1 MHPFSQCWFKADN
14 VHHLFI
20 RQVGNPKGS
29 PVLFLHGG
37 PGSGCSDACLSLFDL
52 DRFRII
58 LMDQRG
64 AGRSTPHGCLE
75 NNTTKHLIEDIERL
89 RTNLK
94 INSWSLVGG
103 SWGATLAIAYA
114 QAYPGHVDRMVL
126 RSVFLGSEQELERAF
141 IEIPKKFYPEVFEA
155 FIAPLSN
162 DEEGL
167 LLQSYYKKILSS
179 DKKIASIASQLWHDY
194 ERILSV
200 IHPQQES
207 IDDFKRLSE
216 QGWNNNYSDRVL
228 LNTPRPNTP
237 RLEAH
242 YFSHQCFLNYEQL
255 LSHVHHI
262 AGIPACIIQSR
273 YDLLCPPY
281 ISHKL
286 VQNWHNCDLIYI
298 DHAGHSQS
306 DPSVSSAMY
315 SAINH

>member
-1 MHPFSQCWFKADN
+1 MQPFLQWWFKADDI
-14 VHHLFI
+14 HQLFI
-20 RQVGNPKGS
+20 QQVGNPEGS
-29 PVLFLHGG
+29 PILFLHGG
-37 PGSGCSDACLSLFDL
+37 PGSGCRDACVSLFDL
-52 DRFRII
+52 DRFHII

-64 AGRSTPHGCLE
+64 AGRSSPHGCLE
-75 NNTTKHLIEDIERL
+75 NNTTKHLIEDIEGL
-89 RTNLK
+89 RTSLQ
-94 INSWSLVGG
+94 INSWALVGG

-114 QAYPGHVDRMVL
+114 QAYPEHVDRMVL
-126 RSVFLGSEQELERAF
+126 RSVFLGSEPELMRAF

-155 FIAPLSN
+155 FIAPLSI
-162 DEEGL
+162 EERNSTL
-167 LLQSYYKKILSS
+167 YSYYQLILSS
-179 DKKIASIASQLWHDY
+179 DQQTASIASHIWHDY

-200 IHPQQES
+200 IPPQQQT

-216 QGWNNNYSDRVL
+216 SGWNSNYSDRVL
-228 LNTPRPNTP
+228 PNTP

-242 YFSHQCFLNYEQL
+242 YFSHQCFLDDEQL
-255 LSHVHHI
+255 LSDVHHI
-262 AGIPACIIQSR
+262 AAIPACIIQSR

-286 VQNWHNCDLIYI
+286 VQNWQNCDLIYV